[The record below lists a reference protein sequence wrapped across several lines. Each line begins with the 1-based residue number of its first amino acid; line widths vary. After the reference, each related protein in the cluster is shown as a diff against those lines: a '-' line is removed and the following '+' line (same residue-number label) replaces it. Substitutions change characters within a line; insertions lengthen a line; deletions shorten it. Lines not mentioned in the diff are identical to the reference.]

1 MIVLGFIISG
11 LVMLVGYA
19 IVANAAF
26 DDRAQFGGWVFLI
39 GLVML
44 IGAVAE
50 AVFR

>member
-19 IVANAAF
+19 IIANAAF
-26 DDRAQFGGWVFLI
+26 DDRAQFGGWVLLI

-44 IGAVAE
+44 IGAIAE
-50 AVFR
+50 TVFR